1 MENKDNS
8 TEKLVTIGDRQI
20 DKEIAKYCLE
30 KVEPAIFEVVTH
42 LVKERC
48 EKAEV
53 IEAARTTAEA
63 IVEGMTSI
71 FRSKNSKDNH
81 REDMKPLY
89 GEKSRDSISPSLA
102 RAIYEKAKQ
111 IS

>member
-1 MENKDNS
+1 MGFGSISTGQATAVKFNNKQEVKMENKDNS
-8 TEKLVTIGDRQI
+8 TEKLVTIGDRKI

-48 EKAEV
+48 EKADV
-53 IEAARTTAEA
+53 IEAAKTTAEA

-71 FRSKNSKDNH
+71 F
-81 REDMKPLY
+81 
-89 GEKSRDSISPSLA
+89 PS
-102 RAIYEKAKQ
+102 
-111 IS
+111 

>member
-1 MENKDNS
+1 MENKDDS

-48 EKAEV
+48 EKADV
-53 IEAARTTAEA
+53 IEAAKTTAEA

-71 FRSKNSKDNH
+71 FRRKD
-81 REDMKPLY
+81 
-89 GEKSRDSISPSLA
+89 
-102 RAIYEKAKQ
+102 
-111 IS
+111 

>member
-1 MENKDNS
+1 M
-8 TEKLVTIGDRQI
+8 RQ
-20 DKEIAKYCLE
+20 ANRQGNCQVLLG

-53 IEAARTTAEA
+53 IEAAKTTAEA

-71 FRSKNSKDNH
+71 F
-81 REDMKPLY
+81 
-89 GEKSRDSISPSLA
+89 PS
-102 RAIYEKAKQ
+102 
-111 IS
+111 